1 MSATDWGNI
10 YKELGAK
17 PVINATGS
25 VTMLGGSTPAPEV
38 KEAMERADSAY
49 VSLMELEERAGEA
62 IANMVDVPA
71 AYITSGAG
79 SALTLATA
87 ACMAG
92 DDDAKIEQLPDTTGM
107 KNVILIQA
115 RQRYWYDRC
124 LELAGAKLVSFG
136 TPESTSR
143 EDLEKAISPNTAAVH
158 YYAVAQEP
166 DPHAL
171 SLEDTIEIA
180 HDKGV
185 PVLVDAAGQIYPL
198 DLFGSYVRMGADF
211 QCTAA
216 KYMGAP
222 QSTGLAF
229 GSVDMIHKLALQSFV
244 SYEGRRIR
252 GVGRPQ
258 KVDRQEMVGAVAAV
272 RRWMT
277 MNHEDRLAETELK
290 CRNMLK
296 PLQSIPGVT
305 AELIDN
311 IIGHQPYGVTL
322 ELDSAVAGLAAEDV
336 VNRLKAGDPPIWTRI
351 REGDTGII
359 LHAFGLNEGEDEVV
373 GQRIAELFNK

>member
-38 KEAMERADSAY
+38 REAMERADSAY
-49 VSLMELEERAGEA
+49 VPLMELEERAGEA

-92 DDDAKIEQLPDTTGM
+92 DDDAKIEQLPNTTGM
-107 KNVILIQA
+107 KNEILIQA

-136 TPESTSR
+136 TLESTSR

-296 PLQSIPGVT
+296 PLQSIPGVI